1 MGREGLQKVCKYF
14 ANLQQKRTKE
24 SSKDENNKGGD
35 KNNAAKNKDGTAK
48 NNYSSNKKNK
58 NENQE
63 HAQKMEKLREALVSN
78 ARWISSQHFLDH
90 CRSAVNLG
98 KGEIASFVERWV
110 YGCGSPTLD
119 VGYSV
124 RKRKNKLEFAVKV
137 LHSPATL
144 AADEAAS
151 RVARNHRTS
160 VTIRLQ
166 EDATSSDHVV
176 ALTAGGVTATP
187 GTLAPS
193 EHEHFVEFPLQA
205 KTKDSRYERKSS
217 PRRWWNPGPGRP

>member
-1 MGREGLQKVCKYF
+1 M
-14 ANLQQKRTKE
+14 
-24 SSKDENNKGGD
+24 
-35 KNNAAKNKDGTAK
+35 
-48 NNYSSNKKNK
+48 
-58 NENQE
+58 
-63 HAQKMEKLREALVSN
+63 
-78 ARWISSQHFLDH
+78 
-90 CRSAVNLG
+90 
-98 KGEIASFVERWV
+98 
-110 YGCGSPTLD
+110 
-119 VGYSV
+119 
-124 RKRKNKLEFAVKV
+124 KV

-205 KTKDSRYERKSS
+205 KTKDSRYEKKKFTAPVVESGTGTAI
-217 PRRWWNPGPGRP
+217 NNDVVTAKTTQCPGCASTQIANGFATFVCRSNKLD

>member
-110 YGCGSPTLD
+110 YGCG
-119 VGYSV
+119 
-124 RKRKNKLEFAVKV
+124 
-137 LHSPATL
+137 
-144 AADEAAS
+144 
-151 RVARNHRTS
+151 
-160 VTIRLQ
+160 
-166 EDATSSDHVV
+166 
-176 ALTAGGVTATP
+176 
-187 GTLAPS
+187 
-193 EHEHFVEFPLQA
+193 
-205 KTKDSRYERKSS
+205 
-217 PRRWWNPGPGRP
+217 